1 MAHCTSSCGRCT
13 EEERRCI
20 LIVVPLLDGWV
31 KIETYEIQIICI
43 HLRYVPIYSVTRTCI
58 YPSIYLFA
66 SIWSINPQVSYQNV
80 IQGEV
85 NIFFFFNPAPFIFS
99 PHAPSPRT
107 LCLIHFG
114 PATSPTFH
122 ISSQH
127 SVRINTS
134 IFLAR
139 VLYYQS
145 TLPRYISP
153 PAAFHHEQNKGWCT
167 ETVGPKQLNKVAERR
182 GEGDGVNIPF
192 RLSFSLSHEDL
203 HE

>member
-1 MAHCTSSCGRCT
+1 MWKVYGGREALYIDCSS
-13 EEERRCI
+13 
-20 LIVVPLLDGWV
+20 LVGWMG
-31 KIETYEIQIICI
+31 KDRNIWNTNNLHPFTICAYIFRYTYMY
-43 HLRYVPIYSVTRTCI
+43 L
-58 YPSIYLFA
+58 SIYL
-66 SIWSINPQVSYQNV
+66 SLCLYMKYKPTGILPECDS
-80 IQGEV
+80 GRGKHL
-85 NIFFFFNPAPFIFS
+85 FFFNPAPFIFS